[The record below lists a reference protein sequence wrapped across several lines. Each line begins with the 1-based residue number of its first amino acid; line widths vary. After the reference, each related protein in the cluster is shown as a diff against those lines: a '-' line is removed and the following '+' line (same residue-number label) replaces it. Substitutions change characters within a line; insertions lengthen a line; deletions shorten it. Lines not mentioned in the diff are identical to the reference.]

1 MSSQKQQ
8 SSQTVPE
15 GGEVMLLAFQQD
27 RWNWRPLIYVGP
39 PDEPNKASE
48 LCVGFWCRSL
58 RKAQVSGLSM
68 YFNQYAK
75 RYGFMHP
82 EDPRRKGDEAPLPYN
97 VIAFRSDDLVYSET
111 CDELPEGV
119 KH

>member
-1 MSSQKQQ
+1 
-8 SSQTVPE
+8 
-15 GGEVMLLAFQQD
+15 
-27 RWNWRPLIYVGP
+27 
-39 PDEPNKASE
+39 
-48 LCVGFWCRSL
+48 
-58 RKAQVSGLSM
+58 M